1 MLNTEV
7 FTRPNSRVFAV
18 VSIMG
23 RLFKEEVEAP
33 GYCAKMVCSAHL
45 QGKDEGRINL
55 RGASEGQS
63 NR

>member
-1 MLNTEV
+1 MC
-7 FTRPNSRVFAV
+7 FAV

-23 RLFKEEVEAP
+23 RLFEEEVEAP
-33 GYCAKMVCSAHL
+33 SYCAKMICSAHL
-45 QGKDEGRINL
+45 QGKEEGRINL